1 MIQEAIDAL
10 LSIKDYEKIVD
21 NFAKQK
27 YYQKFPRKI
36 NHYGFH
42 VYNGYEVLD
51 NKNIKVLYSYG
62 AGDYEYNSSFIVNLT
77 DEIREEKLKEIT
89 K

>member
-27 YYQKFPRKI
+27 YYQKFPRK
-36 NHYGFH
+36 
-42 VYNGYEVLD
+42 
-51 NKNIKVLYSYG
+51 
-62 AGDYEYNSSFIVNLT
+62 
-77 DEIREEKLKEIT
+77 
-89 K
+89 